1 MNSKLN
7 TVLVTGA
14 NGYLA
19 SWIVKKLLIEGH
31 TVHATVRDIHNK
43 EKINHLLEYGKKY
56 KGNIKFFSA
65 DLIEKNSFD
74 EAMRNCSIIFHT
86 ASPFKLEIKDSIK
99 ELINPAL
106 DGTKNVFSSADKVD
120 SIKKIVL
127 TSSVAAM
134 YTDASECKNLINNE
148 ITELV
153 WNKTASVNYQ
163 PYSYSKTLAEKE
175 AWSLYKKQS
184 KWELVVIN
192 PSLVLGPF
200 PNATQTTSES
210 INLLKQIGD
219 GTFKIGVPKMP
230 IGVVDV
236 RDVADAHYEAA
247 FNKNASGRYITSAYN
262 TSFLE
267 ISKLLNSEFGD
278 SFPIPKRPLPKWL
291 VLLIGP
297 LLNKALTRKYIRN
310 NFNQDFRANNNKIQ
324 KELGINFRPLKQT
337 LIESFQSLI
346 DQKII

>member
-1 MNSKLN
+1 MSSKQN

-31 TVHATVRDIHNK
+31 TVHATVRDKHNK
-43 EKINHLLEYGKKY
+43 EKINHLSEYEKKY

-65 DLIEKNSFD
+65 DLLEKNSFD

-86 ASPFKLEIKDSIK
+86 ASPFKLEIKDPVK

-106 DGTKNVFSSADKVD
+106 EGTKNVFTSADKID
-120 SIKKIVL
+120 SVKKIVL

-148 ITELV
+148 ITELT
-153 WNKTASVNYQ
+153 WNKTASINYQ

-236 RDVADAHYEAA
+236 RDVAWMHAEALERSELNGERLMMASTPITMPEIARHLKSNGYKVRTWALPNTIVKLMAIFIKEARLVTRGLGTTNHYDCSNTIEKTGWVSKSHEEMIVSAA
-247 FNKNASGRYITSAYN
+247 KS
-262 TSFLE
+262 LE
-267 ISKLLNSEFGD
+267 
-278 SFPIPKRPLPKWL
+278 
-291 VLLIGP
+291 
-297 LLNKALTRKYIRN
+297 
-310 NFNQDFRANNNKIQ
+310 
-324 KELGINFRPLKQT
+324 
-337 LIESFQSLI
+337 FQ
-346 DQKII
+346 

>member
-1 MNSKLN
+1 
-7 TVLVTGA
+7 
-14 NGYLA
+14 
-19 SWIVKKLLIEGH
+19 
-31 TVHATVRDIHNK
+31 
-43 EKINHLLEYGKKY
+43 
-56 KGNIKFFSA
+56 
-65 DLIEKNSFD
+65 
-74 EAMRNCSIIFHT
+74 
-86 ASPFKLEIKDSIK
+86 
-99 ELINPAL
+99 
-106 DGTKNVFSSADKVD
+106 
-120 SIKKIVL
+120 
-127 TSSVAAM
+127 M

-148 ITELV
+148 ITELI

-184 KWELVVIN
+184 KWQLVVIN

-247 FNKNASGRYITSAYN
+247 FNINASGRYITSAYN

-267 ISKLLNSEFGD
+267 ISKLLYSEFGD

-291 VLLIGP
+291 VFLIGP

-310 NFNQDFRANNNKIQ
+310 NFNKDFRANNDKIK
-324 KELGINFRPLKQT
+324 KELNIKFRPFKQT
-337 LIESFQSLI
+337 LVESFQSLI